1 MIKLAPL
8 AVNALLC
15 FKMRKRINMTD
26 MTAHLVSCFI
36 EGNKAKTLACLL
48 ARPNKLVSPRPRS
61 ETYNTKLKDF

>member
-1 MIKLAPL
+1 
-8 AVNALLC
+8 
-15 FKMRKRINMTD
+15 

-61 ETYNTKLKDF
+61 ETYNTKLKDL